1 VSFLLAQ
8 SGNGKAQTIMMH
20 RSTILMIAI
29 QLASPTAGFAAGEC
43 GTGMDEWCPAPPG
56 DPCGQYRNVSECK
69 ADAKCYGMPYRGVSF
84 LPCVLDERGFGVNC
98 PTVGCTSTPPKP
110 VPPR

>member
-29 QLASPTAGFAAGEC
+29 LLASPTAGFAAAEC
-43 GTGMDEWCPAPPG
+43 GAGIDEWCPAPLG
-56 DPCGQYRNVSECK
+56 DPCGQHRNVTGCK

-84 LPCVLDERGFGVNC
+84 LPCALDERGFGVNC
-98 PTVGCTSTPPKP
+98 PTVGCAGTPPKP

>member
-1 VSFLLAQ
+1 
-8 SGNGKAQTIMMH
+8 MMH

-29 QLASPTAGFAAGEC
+29 LLARPARASPRRVRG
-43 GTGMDEWCPAPPG
+43 GMDEWCPAPPAI
-56 DPCGQYRNVSECK
+56 PAASTATVSECK